1 MIIAMMFALPGV
13 VFAQPNVT
21 VNAGIKGL
29 KAGQWVYLMRL
40 SNMKKDSVKAEEGAF
55 QFKTNIPDGEGD
67 LYVIQIGNGYKVY
80 NGMMYADIPPISV
93 YLDDGTVTIK
103 GNGPGFKDAEVSGTA
118 SAEDLYAYS
127 NLIENNLHTD
137 ELQEKEKEL
146 SEKQDTA
153 GLKILQ
159 LQMDSVTS
167 AYFKLTEQ
175 WVNEHPNSPVSAF
188 LIGTILRAKLSFEE
202 LEVLLNKLSPSAKNN
217 PATRNILQIIETNK
231 LKLTDIGKIA
241 PDFIQND
248 TLGNPVALKNFRG
261 KYVLID
267 FWASWCTPCREENPN
282 VLKAFNAYKSK
293 NFTVLGISL
302 DGEKNEWLNAIRKDG
317 LIWEQVSDLKGREN
331 TAGAKYDITAIP
343 SNFLIDP
350 DGKIIAK
357 NLYGEDLQ
365 KKLEEVLKQSN

>member
-21 VNAGIKGL
+21 VNASIKGL
-29 KAGQWVYLMRL
+29 KAGQWVYLIRI
-40 SNMKKDSVKAEEGAF
+40 SNMEKDSVKAEEGAF
-55 QFKTNIPDGEGD
+55 QFKKNIPDGEGD
-67 LYVIQIGNGYKVY
+67 LYVLQIGRGHKVY
-80 NGMMYADIPPISV
+80 NGVIYDDIPPISV

-103 GNGPGFKDAEVSGTA
+103 GNGPGFKDAEVSGAA

-127 NLIENNLHTD
+127 NLIENKLHAD
-137 ELQEKEKEL
+137 ELQEKGKEL

-188 LIGTILRAKLSFEE
+188 LIGNILRAKLSFEE

-217 PATRNILQIIETNK
+217 PATRNILQVIETNK
-231 LKLTDIGKIA
+231 LKLTAIGQTA

-267 FWASWCTPCREENPN
+267 FWASWCMPCREENPN
-282 VLKAFNAYKSK
+282 VLKAFNAYKNE

-302 DGEKNEWLNAIRKDG
+302 DGEKKEWLNAIRKDG